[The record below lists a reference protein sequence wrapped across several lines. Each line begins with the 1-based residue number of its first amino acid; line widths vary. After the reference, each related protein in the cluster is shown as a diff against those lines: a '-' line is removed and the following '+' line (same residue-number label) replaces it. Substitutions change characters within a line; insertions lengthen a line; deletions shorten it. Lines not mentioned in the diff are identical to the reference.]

1 MSVDDHDRRRQRDGG
16 QDDHHAPVSGAAS
29 KPQRDIL
36 VVDDEPT
43 ITGSVRKICSAEGL
57 TVDEAQSATAG
68 FQMLERCSY
77 RLIFS
82 DIRMAG
88 VDGFELLAHVAAERI
103 MTPVVMVT
111 GYATVDNA
119 VRAMFSG
126 AIDFLPK
133 PFTADELLAVLR
145 RGLRYEKLKA
155 AEAASAE
162 KSSDP
167 ALYAPCLETYRRLG
181 HVSWVTMERRGT
193 ALVGAC
199 DPFIR
204 TLGGLRGVEL
214 KTVGSEAVRGR
225 RCANLLSADG
235 LTHSLMSPVSGRI
248 VESNAQAVARRT
260 LVEKLP
266 YGKGWLYRILPSD
279 PGPELEQLISC
290 RFDSL

>member
-1 MSVDDHDRRRQRDGG
+1 MSVDNH
-16 QDDHHAPVSGAAS
+16 
-29 KPQRDIL
+29 KPQRDVL

-57 TVDEAQSATAG
+57 RVDEAPSAAAG
-68 FQMLERCSY
+68 FQLLERCSY

-82 DIRMAG
+82 DIKMAG
-88 VDGFELLAHVAAERI
+88 ADGFELLAHVAAKRI
-103 MTPVVMVT
+103 MAPVVMVT
-111 GYATVDNA
+111 GYATEDNA

-145 RGLRYEKLKA
+145 RGLRYERLKA
-155 AEAASAE
+155 AEAASADKPSGAE
-162 KSSDP
+162 P
-167 ALYAPCLETYRRLG
+167 YVPCRETCRRLG
-181 HVSWVTMERRGT
+181 HVSWATMERQGT

-204 TLGGLRGVEL
+204 TLGGLRGVAL
-214 KTVGSEAVRGR
+214 LPAGSEVVRGR
-225 RCANLLSADG
+225 RCAGLLSADG

-248 VESNAQAVARRT
+248 VESNAQAVSRRA
-260 LVEKLP
+260 LVEKHP
-266 YGKGWLYRILPSD
+266 YGQGWLYRIAPCA

-290 RFDSL
+290 RRDCL